1 MIRIVNDLPKAPENL
16 ADFMTEKEIHHRL
29 DLTLTKGLQA
39 ALPLLADFM
48 DDSRNVLK
56 ELTHETRDVAKE
68 LRDDSRH
75 VLKDL
80 APRTIEWGSNI
91 EVTPIESGPT
101 PQYSRASSQRQETH
115 MSTLPALEALVQ
127 ATRVRVLLEE

>member
-16 ADFMTEKEIHHRL
+16 ADFMTEKEIRHRL
-29 DLTLTKGLQA
+29 DLTLAKGLQA
-39 ALPLLADFM
+39 ALPQLAEFM

-56 ELTHETRDVAKE
+56 QLTHKTHDMDKE

-80 APRTIEWGSNI
+80 APRTIEWGDNI
-91 EVTPIESGPT
+91 EVIPVATGPAPQHSGP
-101 PQYSRASSQRQETH
+101 
-115 MSTLPALEALVQ
+115 ST
-127 ATRVRVLLEE
+127 